1 VLAERA
7 LVGNGSTVLD
17 GARIGAGSMVAAGA
31 LVTPQT
37 EIPDGV
43 LAAGSPAKVRG
54 PIEGTPA
61 QFWVD
66 SNPSYYA
73 ELAQRHRAGVSE
85 VTE

>member
-1 VLAERA
+1 
-7 LVGNGSTVLD
+7 
-17 GARIGAGSMVAAGA
+17 
-31 LVTPQT
+31 
-37 EIPDGV
+37 
-43 LAAGSPAKVRG
+43 VRG